1 METKKCCKSF
11 GKFNKK
17 YCYLILGVIITQ
29 LILIFLIAQFIVYSG
44 DKNINY
50 FNIINFMSY
59 IFFTS
64 LCESFMIIPDLIL
77 KKRVESEKTKI
88 QKSLKNP
95 ENTED
100 SKTNISSS
108 KKTKTF
114 YIKYIFKKK
123 TMKFSILEKIFFVSA
138 GFLKLF
144 LDIIFILYH
153 YFFYFIEQNYSPE
166 KIISFSFQF
175 KLIFLFLTSKLMY
188 NTQYYRHQN
197 FAIIIIVLTSFTK
210 FIFNCIQDRNSLR
223 NIFVIFF
230 IHLIHSFL
238 ESFLVVNIKGLMEYK
253 YISPYKA
260 CYIIGLINFSIVT
273 IIYFIISFCPCN
285 TALCLVEYNDK
296 KYFGNF
302 LTIFDIYGLFMFA
315 LFLIKA
321 ILLVLNYIIIHDFTV
336 CHSFLF
342 LQLFYVIEIV
352 NLIAKE
358 NSLYKSI
365 TLLIISFINI
375 FFILLFLEFIE
386 INICKLSYNTKKNIE
401 SRAFDDKEFYA
412 INDGENDEEEEIDGL
427 SLKDTTNNLS

>member
-1 METKKCCKSF
+1 MEAKKCCISF

-29 LILIFLIAQFIVYSG
+29 LILIFLIAQFMVYSG

-114 YIKYIFKKK
+114 YMKYIFKKK

-144 LDIIFILYH
+144 LDIIFILY
-153 YFFYFIEQNYSPE
+153 
-166 KIISFSFQF
+166 K
-175 KLIFLFLTSKLMY
+175 
-188 NTQYYRHQN
+188 TQYYRHQN

-238 ESFLVVNIKGLMEYK
+238 ESFLVVYIKGLMEYK

-315 LFLIKA
+315 LFLIK
-321 ILLVLNYIIIHDFTV
+321 
-336 CHSFLF
+336 
-342 LQLFYVIEIV
+342 QFY
-352 NLIAKE
+352 
-358 NSLYKSI
+358 
-365 TLLIISFINI
+365 
-375 FFILLFLEFIE
+375 
-386 INICKLSYNTKKNIE
+386 
-401 SRAFDDKEFYA
+401 
-412 INDGENDEEEEIDGL
+412 
-427 SLKDTTNNLS
+427 